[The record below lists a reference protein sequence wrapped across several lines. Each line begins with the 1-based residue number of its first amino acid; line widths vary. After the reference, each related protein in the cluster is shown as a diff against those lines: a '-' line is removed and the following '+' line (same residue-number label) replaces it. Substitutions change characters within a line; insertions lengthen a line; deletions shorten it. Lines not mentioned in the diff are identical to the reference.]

1 VPERGRHSA
10 GPKRRGAQAP
20 AEAPRG
26 RRSAGPRRSALQ
38 RRRKTLRKRSLA
50 GGGLALVVGLVI
62 ALVVAIVGTGAV
74 VKEAVDDDIKE
85 TAAQPVKDDLVTYL
99 VLGTAS
105 RTAGEVVRWLT
116 VLGVDEAAGSA
127 SVAYLPASTA
137 SEVPGR
143 GLQAIGDAL
152 ASGGISL
159 VKVSAENLLG
169 FRIDHFLEL
178 PVAGAEALFEETG
191 NLAVNVPAQV
201 RVPAGE
207 DTAQVLFEPGEQ
219 VLSPSLQADLLYE
232 VGVDG
237 DQGELGQRHLSFWQ
251 SFLEARSEDPEALG
265 TAVGTVS
272 EGLADSDASTEEKSE
287 FFSSL
292 ASTSADEVTIASLPV
307 NQEVVGD
314 TELYSTDDAEVRTF
328 VEDTFGPL
336 PPVEDE
342 VRVQILNGNG
352 SPGIGEQVA
361 TKLVGEGFRVVLS
374 GNADR
379 LDYADTRIVIYE
391 STPEAQESAGRVR
404 DLLGVGEVQV
414 SLQPQGIVD
423 LTIVVGEDF
432 IDATDSESD

>member
-1 VPERGRHSA
+1 M
-10 GPKRRGAQAP
+10 
-20 AEAPRG
+20 
-26 RRSAGPRRSALQ
+26 
-38 RRRKTLRKRSLA
+38 
-50 GGGLALVVGLVI
+50 VGLII
-62 ALVVAIVGTGAV
+62 ALVLAIVGTGAV
-74 VKEAVDDDIKE
+74 VKETVDDDARE
-85 TAAQPVKDDLVTYL
+85 TAAQPAGDDLVTYL
-99 VLGTAS
+99 VVGTAS
-105 RTAGEVVRWLT
+105 GTAGEEARWLT
-116 VLGVDEAAGSA
+116 VLGVDEAASSA
-127 SVAYLPASTA
+127 SVAYLPSSTA
-137 SEVPGR
+137 YEVPGR
-143 GLQAIGDAL
+143 GLQGIGDAL
-152 ASGGISL
+152 GSGGISL

-178 PVAGAEALFEETG
+178 PVTGAEALFEETG
-191 NLAVNVPAQV
+191 DLAVNVPAQV

-207 DTAQVLFEPGEQ
+207 DTARVLFEPGEQ

-251 SFLEARSEDPEALG
+251 AFLEAGSADPEALG

-272 EGLADSDASTEEKSE
+272 EGLAASDASTEEKSE
-287 FFSSL
+287 FFANL
-292 ASTSADEVTIASLPV
+292 ASTPADEVTIASLPV

-328 VEDTFGPL
+328 VEDAFGPL
-336 PPVEDE
+336 PPLEDE

-352 SPGIGEQVA
+352 APGIGEQVA
-361 TKLVGEGFRVVLS
+361 SELVGEGFRVVLS

-391 STPEAQESAGRVR
+391 STPEAQESAQRVR

-414 SLQPQGIVD
+414 SVQPQGIVD

-432 IDATDSESD
+432 IGATDSESD